1 MPQEALIASPVAEQL
16 RRGFRWLRFV
26 PGLETTYRA
35 EQFRGDLKFL
45 RINLGIISLSLLVI
59 FQVEHVVMPAI
70 SGVLP
75 GYLRFG
81 VMVPTLLLAFALTF
95 VPRAETWYPRV
106 MAALLPV
113 ALMAIAW
120 VGLWA
125 WGLGENRLF
134 VRLIIATIATY
145 FLFGLPF
152 RSALVANL
160 IAVGFYAVAATAV
173 AMPTLEQVNYL
184 CMLFVANMMCAAAGY
199 KMEHTRRTAWL
210 EAQLLDEF
218 AQRDGLTGIYN
229 RRRFDEHL
237 ADVWQQGVR
246 ERRPVALLF
255 ADIDHF
261 KAFNDRYGYVR
272 GDEVLRLLARLLVA
286 ATEAERGPDCAGLY
300 HIGGD
305 DFFVVTQPGRADEIA
320 AAVIAQFDAQ
330 IGAFYDPDDA
340 ARGHIRGVDRLGR
353 RAQFP
358 LMSLSIV
365 AVSWGAGER
374 PRLGELAG
382 ILAEVRETVRETTRR
397 QKGSVYLHRASVG
410 KGAERS

>member
-246 ERRPVALLF
+246 ERRPIALLF

-261 KAFNDRYGYVR
+261 KAFNDRYGHQAGDEAMKAVAAVLAQFARRPLDLVARYGGEEFAIVLYDTTQAQAVEVAEQLIEAVR
-272 GDEVLRLLARLLVA
+272 GLGIPHQDSGAAPLLTISVGAACVVPVA
-286 ATEAERGPDCAGLY
+286 GRSCAGLVQLVDQALY
-300 HIGGD
+300 AAKDGGRNRSQLLQEEYEHMK
-305 DFFVVTQPGRADEIA
+305 T
-320 AAVIAQFDAQ
+320 
-330 IGAFYDPDDA
+330 
-340 ARGHIRGVDRLGR
+340 GHFR
-353 RAQFP
+353 RY
-358 LMSLSIV
+358 V
-365 AVSWGAGER
+365 AEDGG
-374 PRLGELAG
+374 PK
-382 ILAEVRETVRETTRR
+382 
-397 QKGSVYLHRASVG
+397 KGQ
-410 KGAERS
+410 